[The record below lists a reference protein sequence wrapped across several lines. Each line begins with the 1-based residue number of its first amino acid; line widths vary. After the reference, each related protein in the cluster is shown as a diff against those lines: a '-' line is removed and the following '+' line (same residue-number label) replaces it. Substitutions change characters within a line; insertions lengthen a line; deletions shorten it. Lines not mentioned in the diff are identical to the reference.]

1 MELIIV
7 TGLSGAGK
15 SQAIH
20 CLEDLGYYCVD
31 NLPPALMGNFLS
43 LVENAADPILKV
55 ALVADMRGGQFFA
68 DLKDNLE
75 ELTAEG
81 IAFKLMYLEASDAV
95 LIRRYKET
103 RRAHPMS
110 KDGSIEDG
118 IKRERQTLA
127 EIKKMA
133 TFVID
138 TSGLKAAGLNAEIK
152 ALLESDVPDSFTIN
166 IESFGYKN
174 GIPTEADFV
183 FDARFIPNPF
193 YIASLK
199 RLTGKNKKV
208 RDYVMRF
215 DESRDYIRRISGLV
229 LSSIPC
235 YIREGKYHLSIAVGC
250 TGGQHRS
257 VVIASELAKVLKENG
272 RNVRLVHRDL

>member
-15 SQAIH
+15 SQAMH
-20 CLEDLGYYCVD
+20 CLEDIGYYCVD
-31 NLPPALMGNFLS
+31 NLPPSLMGSFLS
-43 LVENAADPILKV
+43 LVKNASETIEKV
-55 ALVADMRGGQFFA
+55 ALSADMRGGQFFA
-68 DLKDNLE
+68 DLEDSLRE
-75 ELTAEG
+75 FRDQGVEYR
-81 IAFKLMYLEASDAV
+81 LMFLEASDAA

-110 KDGSIEDG
+110 RDGSIESG
-118 IKRERQTLA
+118 ITVERETLA
-127 EIKKMA
+127 SLRKSSDYI
-133 TFVID
+133 ID
-138 TSGLKAAGLNAEIK
+138 TTGMKSAGLNAKIK
-152 ALLESDVPDSFTIN
+152 ELLASEEPDSFTIT

-193 YIASLK
+193 YLKSLK
-199 RLTGKNKKV
+199 KLTGKNRKV
-208 RDYVMRF
+208 RDYVMQF
-215 DESRDYIRRISGLV
+215 EESRDYVRRLSGLI
-229 LSSIPC
+229 LGSIPC

-257 VVIASELAKVLKENG
+257 VVIASELAEVLKENG
-272 RNVRLVHRDL
+272 RSVRLTHRDL